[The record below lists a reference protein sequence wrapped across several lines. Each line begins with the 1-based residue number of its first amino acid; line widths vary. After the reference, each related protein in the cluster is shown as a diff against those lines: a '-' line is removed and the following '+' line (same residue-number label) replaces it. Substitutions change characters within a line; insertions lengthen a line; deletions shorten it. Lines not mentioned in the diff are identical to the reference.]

1 MFYQIARPNEYL
13 AITGAKIAT
22 VKICKSSFVWPFQ
35 KVQRFSIQPRDY
47 ELSLQAMTKE
57 KLQLNIPVVFTI
69 GPDVN
74 RRGDNANA
82 AKRRS
87 NNSGVADPN
96 RENETED
103 GGDALMKFSMLLAE
117 GEAKGAES
125 DHLRKIVVGIIEGE
139 TRVLVS
145 SMSIEKIFTERESFK
160 KDIFKNIQAELGQ
173 FGLRIYNANVKELK
187 DAPGSNYFQSLSKK
201 AHEGA
206 FNQARIDV
214 AEAQRLGTVGEA
226 QRKGEQDRELAKV
239 QAETAVQKTERDS
252 EKARAEATLATRKT
266 TYNRDVNVAQIEAT
280 RATEVRDEELRRD
293 VEVKRAQTE
302 LERLRASDVVKATI
316 LREAKQQAADAK
328 NYEEQARS
336 NAEFYSQQKLADARA
351 NSEQKAAD
359 AKVYSDRQAADA
371 RANAEKK
378 AADAKV
384 YTEKQAADA
393 RANTEQKAADAKVY
407 SEQKAADAKAYKEK
421 ARADFEFY
429 SEQKAA
435 EARAYRMK
443 IEAEAKFIVES
454 KEAEAALLRQQKE
467 AAGMSAMAVAYADM
481 SKAMG
486 GPHGLMQYLMIERG
500 TYTDLAK
507 ANADAVRGLNPKMTI
522 WNTGA
527 QAGGEGSASAASGEG
542 QPIGMG
548 GMDSIRNMYQMLPPL
563 MSTIHDQTGMTLPEW
578 QYGRLGPVPGEEQQ
592 NGAQV
597 AKVNGKTNAVNG
609 NTSDHA

>member
-1 MFYQIARPNEYL
+1 MHYQIASPNEYL
-13 AITGAKIAT
+13 AITGARIAT
-22 VKICKSSFVWPFQ
+22 VKICKSAFIWPFQ

-57 KLQLNIPVVFTI
+57 KLQLAIPVVFTI

-74 RRGDNANA
+74 RRGDNA
-82 AKRRS
+82 RT
-87 NNSGVADPN
+87 ADRN
-96 RENETED
+96 RETDAED
-103 GGDALMKFSMLLAE
+103 ANDSLMKFSMLLAE
-117 GEAKGAES
+117 GQAKNNSNPGE
-125 DHLRKIVVGIIEGE
+125 HLKKIVVGIIEGE

-145 SMSIEKIFTERESFK
+145 SMSMEKIFTEREAFK
-160 KDIFKNIQAELGQ
+160 KDIFKNIQSELGQ

-187 DAPGSNYFQSLSKK
+187 DAPGSNYFASLSKK

-206 FNQARIDV
+206 INQARIDV

-226 QRKGEQDRELAKV
+226 QRVAEQNRELAKV
-239 QAETAVQKTERDS
+239 QADTAVQKTERDS
-252 EKARAEATLATRKT
+252 EKAQAEATLATRKT

-280 RATEVRDEELRRD
+280 RATEVRDEELRRE

-359 AKVYSDRQAADA
+359 AKVYS
-371 RANAEKK
+371 
-378 AADAKV
+378 
-384 YTEKQAADA
+384 
-393 RANTEQKAADAKVY
+393 EQKAADAR
-407 SEQKAADAKAYKEK
+407 AYKEK
-421 ARADFEFY
+421 TRAEFEFY

-435 EARAYRMK
+435 EARAYKIK
-443 IEAEAKFIVES
+443 IEAEAQYI
-454 KEAEAALLRQQKE
+454 AEARAADAHLIRQQKE

-481 SKAMG
+481 SRAMG
-486 GPHGLMQYLMIERG
+486 GPQGLMQYLMIERG
-500 TYTDLAK
+500 TYQELAK
-507 ANADAVRGLNPKMTI
+507 ANAEAVRGLNPKMTI

-527 QAGGEGSASAASGEG
+527 QTGGAGSAVAGSAEG
-542 QPIGMG
+542 QGINMG
-548 GMDSIRNMYQMLPPL
+548 GLDSIRNLYQMLPPL

-578 QYGRLGPVPGEEQQ
+578 QYGRLGPVPEEDRENMVSGAKIDG
-592 NGAQV
+592 NGNGDG
-597 AKVNGKTNAVNG
+597 VNG
-609 NTSDHA
+609 H

>member
-1 MFYQIARPNEYL
+1 MMYHIASPNEYL
-13 AITGAKIAT
+13 AITGRKIAT
-22 VKICKSSFVWPFQ
+22 VKICKSAFVWPFQ

-74 RRGDNANA
+74 RRGENA
-82 AKRRS
+82 RS
-87 NNSGVADPN
+87 GDHHH
-96 RENETED
+96 ETEAED
-103 GGDALMKFSMLLAE
+103 GGDALMKFSMLLADS
-117 GEAKGAES
+117 ES
-125 DHLRKIVVGIIEGE
+125 ENADIPQDHLRKIVVGIIEGE

-336 NAEFYSQQKLADARA
+336 NAEFYTQQKLADARA

-359 AKVYSDRQAADA
+359 AKVYSD
-371 RANAEKK
+371 
-378 AADAKV
+378 
-384 YTEKQAADA
+384 KQAADA
-393 RANTEQKAADAKVY
+393 KIY
-407 SEQKAADAKAYKEK
+407 SEQKAADAKTYNEN
-421 ARADFEFY
+421 ARANFEFY
-429 SEQKAA
+429 SEQKSA
-435 EARAYRMK
+435 EAKAYRMK
-443 IEAEAKFIVES
+443 VEAEAKFIVDS
-454 KEAEAALLRQQKE
+454 REAEAALLKKQKE
-467 AAGMSAMAVAYADM
+467 AEGMSAMAAAYADM

-486 GPHGLMQYLMIERG
+486 GPQGLMQYLMIERG
-500 TYTDLAK
+500 TYTSLAR

-527 QAGGEGSASAASGEG
+527 QAGGNGAASATSGEG
-542 QPIGMG
+542 QPIAMG

-563 MSTIHDQTGMTLPEW
+563 MSTIHDQTGMTFPEW
-578 QYGRLGPVPGEEQQ
+578 QYGRLGPVPGEEQEKAKT
-592 NGAQV
+592 NGA
-597 AKVNGKTNAVNG
+597 NGYT
-609 NTSDHA
+609 H

>member
-1 MFYQIARPNEYL
+1 MIYHIASPNEYL

-22 VKICKSSFVWPFQ
+22 VKICKSAFVWPFQ

-74 RRGDNANA
+74 RRGENA
-82 AKRRS
+82 RRGEQPHEIES
-87 NNSGVADPN
+87 
-96 RENETED
+96 ED

-117 GEAKGAES
+117 GESRNAADPQ

-206 FNQARIDV
+206 FNQARVDV

-266 TYNRDVNVAQIEAT
+266 TYSRDVNVAQIEAT

-302 LERLRASDVVKATI
+302 LERLRASDV
-316 LREAKQQAADAK
+316 

-359 AKVYSDRQAADA
+359 AKVYSERH
-371 RANAEKK
+371 
-378 AADAKV
+378 
-384 YTEKQAADA
+384 
-393 RANTEQKAADAKVY
+393 
-407 SEQKAADAKAYKEK
+407 
-421 ARADFEFY
+421 
-429 SEQKAA
+429 EQKAA
-435 EARAYRMK
+435 EAKAYKMK
-443 IEAEAKFIVES
+443 IEAEAKFFVES
-454 KEAEAALLRQQKE
+454 REAEAALLRQQKE
-467 AAGMSAMAVAYADM
+467 AAG
-481 SKAMG
+481 
-486 GPHGLMQYLMIERG
+486 LMQYLMIERG
-500 TYTDLAK
+500 TYTSLAQ

-527 QAGGEGSASAASGEG
+527 QAGSNELQAPVPER
-542 QPIGMG
+542 
-548 GMDSIRNMYQMLPPL
+548 DSLSVWAVWIVFAICIKMLPPL

-578 QYGRLGPVPGEEQQ
+578 QYGRLGPVPDEEQE
-592 NGAQV
+592 NAAQG
-597 AKVNGKTNAVNG
+597 AKVNGKNNDTNGHTNG
-609 NTSDHA
+609 H

>member
-1 MFYQIARPNEYL
+1 MYYQIASPNEYL
-13 AITGAKIAT
+13 AITGARIAT
-22 VKICKSSFVWPFQ
+22 VKICKSAFIWPFQ

-74 RRGDNANA
+74 RRGDNA
-82 AKRRS
+82 RT
-87 NNSGVADPN
+87 ADRN
-96 RENETED
+96 RETAAED
-103 GGDALMKFSMLLAE
+103 ANDALMKFSMLLAE
-117 GEAKGAES
+117 GETKNNGNAG

-145 SMSIEKIFTERESFK
+145 SMSMEKIFTERESFK
-160 KDIFKNIQAELGQ
+160 KDIFKNIQSELGQ

-187 DAPGSNYFQSLSKK
+187 DAPGSNYFASLSKK

-206 FNQARIDV
+206 INQARIDV

-226 QRKGEQDRELAKV
+226 QRKAEQDRELAKV

-336 NAEFYSQQKLADARA
+336 NAEFYTQQKLADARA

-359 AKVYSDRQAADA
+359 AKVYS
-371 RANAEKK
+371 
-378 AADAKV
+378 
-384 YTEKQAADA
+384 EKQTAIAK
-393 RANTEQKAADAKVY
+393 ANSEQKAADAKVY
-407 SEQKAADAKAYKEK
+407 SEQKAADARAYKEK
-421 ARADFEFY
+421 TRAEFEFY

-435 EARAYRMK
+435 EAKAYRIK
-443 IEAEAKFIVES
+443 IEAEAQFIAES
-454 KEAEAALLRQQKE
+454 RAAEAALLRQQKE

-486 GPHGLMQYLMIERG
+486 GPQGLMQYLMIERG
-500 TYTDLAK
+500 TYQELAK

-527 QAGGEGSASAASGEG
+527 QAGGAGTATSGSAEG
-542 QPIGMG
+542 QGQGVAMG
-548 GMDSIRNMYQMLPPL
+548 GMDSIRNLYQMLPPL

-578 QYGRLGPVPGEEQQ
+578 QYGRLGPVPGEEQE
-592 NGAQV
+592 NAAQV
-597 AKVNGKTNAVNG
+597 AKVNGKSNG
-609 NTSDHA
+609 INGH

>member
-1 MFYQIARPNEYL
+1 MYYQIASPNEYL
-13 AITGAKIAT
+13 AITGARIAT
-22 VKICKSSFVWPFQ
+22 VKICKSAFIWPFQ

-57 KLQLNIPVVFTI
+57 KLQLAIPVVFTI

-74 RRGDNANA
+74 RRGDNA
-82 AKRRS
+82 RT
-87 NNSGVADPN
+87 ADRN
-96 RENETED
+96 RETDAED
-103 GGDALMKFSMLLAE
+103 SNDALMKFSMLLAE
-117 GEAKGAES
+117 GETKNSGHAGE
-125 DHLRKIVVGIIEGE
+125 HLKKIVVGIIEGE

-145 SMSIEKIFTERESFK
+145 SMSMEKIFTEREAFK
-160 KDIFKNIQAELGQ
+160 KDIFKNIQSELSQ

-187 DAPGSNYFQSLSKK
+187 DAPGSNYFASLSKK

-206 FNQARIDV
+206 INQARIDV

-226 QRKGEQDRELAKV
+226 QRKAEQDRELAKV

-351 NSEQKAAD
+351 NAEQKAAD
-359 AKVYSDRQAADA
+359 AKVYS
-371 RANAEKK
+371 
-378 AADAKV
+378 
-384 YTEKQAADA
+384 EKQAAIA
-393 RANTEQKAADAKVY
+393 KANSEQKAADAKVY
-407 SEQKAADAKAYKEK
+407 SEQKAADARAYKEK
-421 ARADFEFY
+421 TRAEFEFY

-435 EARAYRMK
+435 EAKAYKIK
-443 IEAEAKFIVES
+443 IEAEAQYIA
-454 KEAEAALLRQQKE
+454 EARAADAALLRAQKE

-486 GPHGLMQYLMIERG
+486 GPQGLIQYLMIERG
-500 TYTDLAK
+500 TYQELAK
-507 ANADAVRGLNPKMTI
+507 ANAEAVRGLNPKMTI

-527 QAGGEGSASAASGEG
+527 QSGGAGNAIAGSSEG
-542 QPIGMG
+542 QGINMG
-548 GMDSIRNMYQMLPPL
+548 GLDSIRNLYQMLPPL

-578 QYGRLGPVPGEEQQ
+578 QYGRLGPVPEEDKENVVPVAEV
-592 NGAQV
+592 NG
-597 AKVNGKTNAVNG
+597 NGKTNGVDG
-609 NTSDHA
+609 H